1 MRDLPAPAFGA
12 SLGAPEWD
20 AWRLGVF
27 LSRCSRPPSVYFGV
41 AVDLDLE
48 CLSKPL
54 LQEAPAD
61 EDATDQEEGL
71 VDVVTAFVADG
82 ETPETRQPRERA
94 FDHPAV
100 AAEALARFD
109 SAPRDAAL
117 DPSPLQVRAAVPVVD
132 RKSGV

>member
-1 MRDLPAPAFGA
+1 FSRDW
-12 SLGAPEWD
+12 SSD
-20 AWRLGVF
+20 V
-27 LSRCSRPPSVYFGV
+27 CSS
-41 AVDLDLE
+41 DL
-48 CLSKPL
+48 
-54 LQEAPAD
+54 

-117 DPSPLQVRAAVPVVD
+117 DPSPLQVRAAVPVVVGLVGMKLLGPPP
-132 RKSGV
+132 R